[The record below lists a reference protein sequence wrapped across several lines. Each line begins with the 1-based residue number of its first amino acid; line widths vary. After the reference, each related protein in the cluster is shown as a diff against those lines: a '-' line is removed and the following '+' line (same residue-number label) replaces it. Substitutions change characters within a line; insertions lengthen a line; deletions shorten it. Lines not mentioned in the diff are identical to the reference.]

1 MANVGTGASGK
12 TLIGAGNTSSPTFAS
27 IGTNS
32 GLTAHGLVIAEGNN
46 PFSVTTVGL
55 SGQLI
60 QSGGAGVD
68 PTWTTATYPSTA
80 GTSGN
85 VITSNGTNFVS
96 SALPA
101 FPTTTLPNHSV
112 ALGTGTANLNSVGPT
127 ATIGQVLQ
135 SAGSSADPAFS
146 TATYPL
152 TNAQGDIIY
161 GSATNTYSNLAKNT
175 SATRYLA
182 NTGTSNSPNWDQ
194 VNLSNGVTSNLPVGN
209 LNSGTNAS
217 ANTFWRGDGTW
228 ELPSGNASLWTTVT
242 ASTQAAAISNGYIT
256 NNATGVTITLPATAA
271 IGDVVE
277 IMGLNAGGW
286 TLAPN
291 SGQNIRF
298 GTQNTTV
305 SLASTAQY
313 DTIKVRCLVANTQW
327 SVVERQ
333 GNITVN

>member
-1 MANVGTGASGK
+1 MANVGTGSAGK

-32 GLTAHGLVIAEGNN
+32 GLTDHGLVIAQGNGA
-46 PFSVTTVGL
+46 FLATTVGL
-55 SGQLI
+55 LGQLM
-60 QSGGAGVD
+60 QSGGVGVD
-68 PTWTTATYPSTA
+68 PTWTTSTYP
-80 GTSGN
+80 
-85 VITSNGTNFVS
+85 
-96 SALPA
+96 P
-101 FPTTTLPNHSV
+101 
-112 ALGTGTANLNSVGPT
+112 
-127 ATIGQVLQ
+127 
-135 SAGSSADPAFS
+135 
-146 TATYPL
+146 

-161 GSATNTYSNLAKNT
+161 GSAINTYSNLAKNT
-175 SATRYLA
+175 SATRYIA

-194 VNLSNGVTSNLPVGN
+194 VNLSNGVTSNLPVAN

-228 ELPSGNASLWTTVT
+228 ALPSGNASLWTTVT
-242 ASTQAAAISNGYIT
+242 ASTQAAAVSNGYIT